1 MQNSSLNQ
9 INKSLMRN
17 FHPHSCVVSEL
28 IFLWY
33 QAMLLD
39 KYARCTELVNYSW
52 IISYRNANCQ
62 NFELSLIAEKYDKHY
77 YALVHQLHHI
87 RVQGWQPCGSCQ
99 FLNCPDFWH
108 KIIITTDN
116 GGRHTNAQGNYNKWK
131 IFISC
136 FGVL

>member
-1 MQNSSLNQ
+1 MKRSTTSTCCMCKDPSSHKVWHEKSGRNVQGQNQHRTSIRSPVSQMQNSPLNQ

-28 IFLWY
+28 IFLLY

-77 YALVHQLHHI
+77 YTLVHQLHHI
-87 RVQGWQPCGSCQ
+87 RVQG
-99 FLNCPDFWH
+99 
-108 KIIITTDN
+108 
-116 GGRHTNAQGNYNKWK
+116 
-131 IFISC
+131 
-136 FGVL
+136 